1 MLVFQELDA
10 SAFKGAPDRGSAE
23 YRRSAFSSLEFHD
36 SCLVEACFERQRQ
49 LRPAK
54 QFSRGPNLFASD
66 HFAVFLSRTQALSRL
81 RTSQLSVGALPK
93 RDGIGGDRR
102 RHAADRDP
110 NEH

>member
-1 MLVFQELDA
+1 MLVFQELNA
-10 SAFKGAPDRGSAE
+10 GTFKGTPDRGSAE

-81 RTSQLSVGALPK
+81 RTSQLSVGALRK

>member
-1 MLVFQELDA
+1 MLVFQELNA
-10 SAFKGAPDRGSAE
+10 GTFKGTPDRGSAE

-66 HFAVFLSRTQALSRL
+66 HFAVFLSRTRALGRL
-81 RTSQLSVGALPK
+81 RTSQLSAGALTES
-93 RDGIGGDRR
+93 DLGGDRR